1 MRNALLIVHTM
12 VAITTATIFLFQMA
26 TLVYPIRASFG
37 ERSREEDVHAE
48 HKQEGS
54 GSKGQ
59 VCGELRE

>member
-1 MRNALLIVHTM
+1 M